1 MKRFLCGMMALLF
14 TTTGCSFLSTPVISN
29 VSKPSFETSV
39 NSKIN
44 ETSSVSSDQIIQ
56 SCEFLLTTEHTF
68 EVNVMTTTDWQS
80 FEDNGSSATK
90 TFLLTFPENWIRD
103 GEGAP
108 TFHDQYTDIKIFE
121 SITAVKL
128 AAGFDFA
135 GSFQKENFEDSMSG
149 TSVIGDVKIATLAF
163 AEGDKTYTL
172 IVQSVV
178 PEGGGEV
185 QIDRW
190 YPYLYV
196 IVDGGYAYCMQ
207 FYSLDNPVDDT
218 TDTGLF
224 NDIMSTFKVVS

>member
-1 MKRFLCGMMALLF
+1 MKRFLCGMMMLLF
-14 TTTGCSFLSTPVISN
+14 ATTGCSFFSTPVLSDI
-29 VSKPSFETSV
+29 SKPNSEISANPEVNEISSV
-39 NSKIN
+39 NL
-44 ETSSVSSDQIIQ
+44 DQNNQ

-80 FEDNGSSATK
+80 FEDNGSSSIK

-121 SITAVKL
+121 SISAVKL

-135 GSFQKENFEDSMSG
+135 KSFQKENFEDSMSG
-149 TSVIGDVKIATLAF
+149 TSVVGDVKIATLAF
-163 AEGDKTYTL
+163 AEGDKTYAL